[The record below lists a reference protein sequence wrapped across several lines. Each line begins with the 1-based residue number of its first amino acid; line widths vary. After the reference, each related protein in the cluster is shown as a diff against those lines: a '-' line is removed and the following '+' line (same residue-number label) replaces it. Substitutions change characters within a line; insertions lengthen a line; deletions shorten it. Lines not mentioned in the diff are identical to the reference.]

1 MAKGNAIP
9 SVKNPVDV
17 VDKADAFING
27 PKGKKTGPK
36 RPDVVKK
43 QKRVQKLVEDPTVQE
58 KLKKKVS
65 NKRAREDLSTVAKN
79 GGDDS
84 RKTKARPARPE
95 QVSDTSAKAK
105 SVRSRHTR
113 RSDKNA
119 PAASSSS

>member
-1 MAKGNAIP
+1 MAKGNAAP
-9 SVKNPVDV
+9 SVKNPNDTA
-17 VDKADAFING
+17 DKAAEIING
-27 PKGKKTGPK
+27 KSKKTGPK

-65 NKRAREDLSTVAKN
+65 NKRARDDLSTVVKN

-95 QVSDTSAKAK
+95 QIPDTSAKAK